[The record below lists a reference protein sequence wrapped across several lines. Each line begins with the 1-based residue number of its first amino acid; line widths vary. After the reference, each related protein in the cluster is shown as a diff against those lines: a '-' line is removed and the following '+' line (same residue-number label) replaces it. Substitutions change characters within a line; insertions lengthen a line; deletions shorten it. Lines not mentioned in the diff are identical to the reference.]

1 MKKAGSILCVLLLLC
16 SIFSMAVPVSA
27 ANTVSIGL
35 HASKESVSVGDTVEV
50 TVSLSSGSN
59 LGTLQFIL
67 QYDSA
72 CVELV
77 ESKSSAQGVFDWSQ
91 PNWHLSSDKIRYVG
105 VTPGAVTA
113 GGTILKATFTVKKAN
128 PQFSLTVESATDG
141 NDSEVPYTVS
151 SPLKLKCSHR
161 YGDWTVTQQPT
172 CQVAGKKERTCVDC
186 GAKDTATIAVSA
198 HTPSAWET
206 VRQPACTD
214 AGERVQKCTVCSAV
228 CKRESIAALGHN
240 IPAAAWNVTKEATC
254 DAAGE
259 RTAACTRC
267 GKTESEKIP
276 ALGHDIPASAWKVT
290 KEATCDATGE
300 RTAACTRCGKTVSE
314 SIPALGHDIPKNAWT
329 VTKEPTCEATGTHT
343 ASCTRCGKTV
353 SESIPAL
360 GHDIPAS
367 AWKVTKEPDCETA
380 GIHTAACTRCG
391 KTVTEE
397 IAPIGHSVPDS
408 AWSVITEATCE
419 TTGERQGVCSV
430 CGKSVTEEI
439 PLRDHDYGEWQIV
452 REATET
458 ECGEKERVCKI
469 CGAKET
475 ETIEP
480 ITAVETVAEPEEPRK
495 QMPQWAVAAGI
506 GAGIFVVLCAAAGV
520 WVFIVKKK
528 AI

>member
-1 MKKAGSILCVLLLLC
+1 MKKTGSILCVLLLLC

-27 ANTVSIGL
+27 VNAVSIGL
-35 HASKESVSVGDTVEV
+35 HASKDSVCVGDTVEV

-59 LGTLQFIL
+59 LGTLTFFL

-72 CVELV
+72 YVELDK
-77 ESKSSAQGVFDWSQ
+77 SKSSAQGVFDMPVSNFNL
-91 PNWHLSSDKIRYVG
+91 PNKISY
-105 VTPGAVTA
+105 TAVAINPATA

-151 SPLKLKCSHR
+151 SPLKLKCGHR
-161 YGDWTVTQQPT
+161 YGDWVITQQST

-206 VRQPACTD
+206 VRQPACTES
-214 AGERVQKCTVCSAV
+214 GERVQKCTMCGTV

-240 IPAAAWNVTKEATC
+240 IPASAWKVTKEATC

-259 RTAACTRC
+259 RTAT
-267 GKTESEKIP
+267 
-276 ALGHDIPASAWKVT
+276 
-290 KEATCDATGE
+290 
-300 RTAACTRCGKTVSE
+300 CTRCGKTVSE

-360 GHDIPAS
+360 GHDIPES
-367 AWKVTKEPDCETA
+367 AWKVTKEPGCETA

-408 AWSVITEATCE
+408 AWTVITEATCE

-430 CGKSVTEEI
+430 CGKTVTEEI
-439 PLRDHDYGEWQIV
+439 PLRDHDYGEWQVV

-458 ECGEKERVCKI
+458 ECGERERVCKI

-495 QMPQWAVAAGI
+495 QMPKWAVAAGI
-506 GAGIFVVLCAAAGV
+506 GAGICVVLCAAAGV